1 MVGTSNPSVL
11 ERFPWSHGALDKKR
25 PGTMAT
31 QRWSWPWKL
40 VKTSKTSVPWR
51 KNVGRLVVNTWENV
65 GWFLVN
71 GWIFLSWTV
80 RYTLPQ
86 ARRGYCFAGRASKI
100 PCSPRIFV
108 RSNARCRSYLD
119 IFKMATSNESNEFN
133 MAPDWKLGRSPPKS
147 SHGDWK
153 PSPGAEVWKMPLP
166 PARWG
171 PSRFGSSQWCR
182 FFLGWKWSVG
192 LEQEFYP
199 LVRSK

>member
-80 RYTLPQ
+80 H
-86 ARRGYCFAGRASKI
+86 RRGYCFAGRASKI

-108 RSNARCRSYLD
+108 RSNDRCRSYLD
-119 IFKMATSNESNEFN
+119 IFKMATSNESNESN

-153 PSPGAEVWKMPLP
+153 PSPGANFGKCHCHQPGGGHPDLDHPNGAVFFWDGSGLLVWNKNFTP
-166 PARWG
+166 W
-171 PSRFGSSQWCR
+171 
-182 FFLGWKWSVG
+182 LGQNSYWKR
-192 LEQEFYP
+192 P
-199 LVRSK
+199 